1 MSVDTIATLSGMVVI
16 VGFLWSFHRDL
27 RAMDARI
34 SGLADRIGA
43 LAERV
48 ARLEGS
54 VEILSKFLIDR
65 ERGREAAP

>member
-1 MSVDTIATLSGMVVI
+1 MSPDTIATLAAAAVI
-16 VGFLWSFHRDL
+16 VGFLWNLHRDL
-27 RAMDARI
+27 RSMDARI

-54 VEILSKFLIDR
+54 VEILTKFLIDR
-65 ERGREAAP
+65 ERGRVETP

>member
-1 MSVDTIATLSGMVVI
+1 MSPELIAILA
-16 VGFLWSFHRDL
+16 VGISSVAFLWSLHRDL

-34 SGLADRIGA
+34 GALADRIGT